1 VSIRE
6 DSWIKGTVMKKLLNV
21 ALKDLTVAF
30 RDPSALIWMLATP
43 FLLTLA
49 MAFAFGRLTGGT
61 SQSSGLSDIPVVIV
75 NHDAGQFSQFV
86 VQAFESKDLSELL
99 EPSKVGDEAA
109 ARKMVDDDKAAAA
122 VIIPADFS
130 DSILPPGLQAG
141 AATALS
147 SRQQAVVE
155 VYGNQ
160 ARPISVG
167 VIRSLVARMIDR
179 LGAGQA
185 GAQVAIMQLLA
196 GGLVSPQELQTVG
209 QDIGARAGQAA
220 STQALIGVKSQ
231 TIESQASSGGFDWLG
246 YMAPSMAIMFLMFT
260 AMNGARTILSERQW
274 GTLPRMLASPSTP
287 TQILGGKVAGIFLIG
302 AAQLF
307 ILILAS
313 SLAFGVKWGSP
324 IAVVALTLAVV
335 AAATG
340 WGIVLAAYAKSPGQ
354 VGSVGS
360 MLALVFAGLAGNFVP
375 RQNYPQWLQT
385 AGYVT
390 PNAWGLEGFTKLTS
404 GGTLSDVALP
414 IVALGVMA
422 AVLFTIATLA
432 FRRQYK

>member
-1 VSIRE
+1 
-6 DSWIKGTVMKKLLNV
+6 MKKLINV

-30 RDPSALIWMLATP
+30 RDPAALIWMLATP

-49 MAFAFGRLTGGT
+49 MAFAFGRLTGGA
-61 SQSSGLSDIPVVIV
+61 SQSSGLSHIPVVIV
-75 NHDAGQFSQFV
+75 NHDTGQFSQFI

-99 EPSKVGDEAA
+99 DPSRAGDDAV
-109 ARKMVDDDKAAAA
+109 ARKLVDDDKAAAA
-122 VIIPADFS
+122 VIIPAGFS
-130 DSILPPGLQAG
+130 ESILPAGLASGG
-141 AATALS
+141 AAAGLN
-147 SRQQAVVE
+147 RQQAVIE

-160 ARPISVG
+160 ARPISAG
-167 VIRSLVARMIDR
+167 VIRSLVAQMIDR

-185 GAQVAIMQLLA
+185 GAQVAIAQLLA
-196 GGLVSPQELQTVG
+196 NGLVSPQELQTLG
-209 QDIGARAGQAA
+209 QDIGAHVGQAVA
-220 STQALIGVKSQ
+220 AQALIGVKAQ
-231 TIESQASSGGFDWLG
+231 TIESQASTGGFDWLG

-260 AMNGARTILSERQW
+260 ATNGARTILSERQW

-287 TQILGGKVAGIFLIG
+287 VQILGGKVFGIFLVG

-324 IAVVALTLAVV
+324 IAVVALTLALV

-340 WGIVLAAYAKSPGQ
+340 WGILLAAYAKSPGQ
-354 VGSVGS
+354 VGSIGS

-385 AGYVT
+385 AGYIT
-390 PNAWGLEGFTKLTS
+390 PNAWGLDGFTKLTS

-414 IVALGVMA
+414 IIALSVMA
-422 AVLFTIATLA
+422 AVLFVIAALA
-432 FRRQYK
+432 FRRQYR

>member
-1 VSIRE
+1 
-6 DSWIKGTVMKKLLNV
+6 
-21 ALKDLTVAF
+21 
-30 RDPSALIWMLATP
+30 
-43 FLLTLA
+43 
-49 MAFAFGRLTGGT
+49 
-61 SQSSGLSDIPVVIV
+61 
-75 NHDAGQFSQFV
+75 
-86 VQAFESKDLSELL
+86 
-99 EPSKVGDEAA
+99 
-109 ARKMVDDDKAAAA
+109 
-122 VIIPADFS
+122 
-130 DSILPPGLQAG
+130 
-141 AATALS
+141 
-147 SRQQAVVE
+147 
-155 VYGNQ
+155 
-160 ARPISVG
+160 
-167 VIRSLVARMIDR
+167 
-179 LGAGQA
+179 
-185 GAQVAIMQLLA
+185 
-196 GGLVSPQELQTVG
+196 
-209 QDIGARAGQAA
+209 
-220 STQALIGVKSQ
+220 LIGVKSQ